1 LHRRAILL
9 AAALLAVPAAAN
21 AALDLELRPMFSS
34 GTAPEIVDF
43 TPDEMTMVAT
53 QGASIGV
60 WDMTN
65 PDAPVSKN
73 FATPSNTGTP
83 GESKNITSVAVISNR
98 YALAAAQ
105 VVDTTNDRLWVI
117 DLQANPPAVV
127 REILIADGPDSVA
140 VAPNKQRAVIAV
152 ENECEGGTP
161 NWANSAPCSGVTGP
175 VTTGSVDI
183 VDISASNP
191 NSWTVTNVPVNTAM
205 AQTANL
211 VDPTDVQPEFV
222 DVSPDSTKA
231 AVTLQENNGIG
242 ILDLATGTWD
252 RIWSAGTVGPFDAD
266 ISDASPATILFTSL
280 SLTNNRE
287 PDAIKWMTN
296 GTRLITANE
305 GEAADADNVDAS
317 AAPTNGGTRGYTIWT
332 TTGAVVADT
341 STTYDKQI
349 ADFGFDSD
357 NRSTARG
364 TEPEGLDVATID
376 GTEYAFVNNER
387 GFSFSMIDVSNPASP
402 RYVTLGP
409 TGEEPE
415 GIKVMKT
422 RKYVVTANEAGGQ
435 FSILRFVDSS
445 ALDPNRPLLKGTDTP
460 FMNATGLGVQA
471 DGSLLFTDQN
481 KPNFIR
487 KATTGTP
494 GYAPFTNLVT
504 VDVALAAATLYDVT
518 PAPGGGYWAA
528 VQGFGTVDLVKLSAT
543 GALDT
548 SVTLSTNPTAS
559 GVAVSTDGATVYVSS
574 TGGTALTRYTVSGG
588 ATDSVTVPAS
598 ATPAGTLR
606 LQDLDMLPNGDL
618 VAVEAVT
625 PGSSDSTKSGS
636 NLLRITNPAALAAS
650 GTATT
655 TLLKAATATEERSNR
670 SMSGVAR
677 ASEGDVWTLGAQ
689 RSGRAGNT
697 DLRLFLDMGPTNTAA
712 PAITGTATMGSTLTC
727 SNGTWT
733 GATSYTREWLRDG
746 TAIGSATGTTYVSTL
761 ADVGKSITCRVTAVG
776 ADGTNRATS
785 AGLTVTAA
793 SSLVPG
799 TSGSATGTISEL
811 AINSRASANCVK
823 GKRTTTCTIVTRL
836 GNTEVKALRGTRTVK
851 VATTDASGRAKITVS
866 RITPRGHL
874 RFIVGGNPLAATFQG
889 IASRT

>member
-1 LHRRAILL
+1 MHRRAILL

-73 FATPSNTGTP
+73 FVTPSNTGTAA
-83 GESKNITSVAVISNR
+83 ESKNITSVAVISNR
-98 YALAAAQ
+98 YALATAQ

-117 DLQANPPAVV
+117 DLQASPPAVV
-127 REILIADGPDSVA
+127 REILITDGPDSIA
-140 VAPNKQRAVIAV
+140 VSPNKQRAVIAV

-161 NWANSAPCSGVTGP
+161 NWASSAPCGGVTSTIAP
-175 VTTGSVDI
+175 TGSVDI
-183 VDISASNP
+183 VDISATNP
-191 NSWTVTNVPVNTAM
+191 SSWTVTNIPVDTTM
-205 AQTANL
+205 AQGANL

-231 AVTLQENNGIG
+231 AVTMQENNGIG

-252 RIWSAGTVGPFDAD
+252 RMWSAGTVGAFDAD
-266 ISDASPATILFTSL
+266 ISEASPATILFTSL

-287 PDAIKWMTN
+287 PDSIKWMAN

-305 GEAADADNVDAS
+305 GEAADADNVDAVG
-317 AAPTNGGTRGYTIWT
+317 APTNGGTRGYTIWT
-332 TTGAVVADT
+332 TTGTVVADT
-341 STTYDKQI
+341 STIYDKQI
-349 ADFGFDSD
+349 ADFGFNSD
-357 NRSTARG
+357 NRSEDRG

-376 GTEYAFVNNER
+376 GTEYAFINNER

-402 RYVTLGP
+402 RFVTLGP
-409 TGEEPE
+409 AGEEPE

-422 RKYVVTANEAGGQ
+422 RKYVVTANEGGGQ

-445 ALDPNRPLLKGTDTP
+445 TLDPNRPLLKGTNTP
-460 FMNATGLGVQA
+460 FMNVTGLGVQT

-487 KATTGTP
+487 KATVGTP

-504 VDVALAAATLYDVT
+504 VDAQLAAATLYDVT
-518 PAPGGGYWAA
+518 PASGGGYWAA

-543 GALDT
+543 GVLDT
-548 SVTLSTNPTAS
+548 SVTLSTAPTAS
-559 GVAVSTDGATVYVSS
+559 GVAVSADDAKVFVSS
-574 TGGTALTRYTVSGG
+574 TGSTALTRYTVSGG

-598 ATPAGTLR
+598 ATPSGTLR
-606 LQDLDMLPNGDL
+606 LQDLDMLPSGDL

-625 PGSSDSTKSGS
+625 PGSKSGS
-636 NLLRITNPAALAAS
+636 NLLRITNPGALAAS

-655 TLLKAATATEERSNR
+655 TLLKAASSSDERSNR

-677 ASEGDVWTLGAQ
+677 TSVGDIWTAGAQ
-689 RSGRAGNT
+689 QSGRGGNT
-697 DLRLFLDMGPTNTAA
+697 DLRLFFDMGPANTAA
-712 PAITGTATMGSTLTC
+712 PAITGTASMGSTLTC

-746 TAIGSATGTTYVSTL
+746 TAISSATGTTYVSTL

-785 AGLTVTAA
+785 AGVTVTAA
-793 SSLVPG
+793 SAL
-799 TSGSATGTISEL
+799 ASEL
-811 AINSRASANCVK
+811 SKVAMAINARASASCVK
-823 GKRTTTCTIVTRL
+823 AKTKTTCTIVTRL
-836 GNTEVKALRGTRTVK
+836 GNAQVKALRGKRTVK
-851 VATTDASGRAKITVS
+851 VATTDGSGRAKITIS
-866 RITPRGHL
+866 RVRQRGHL
-874 RFIVGGNPLAATFQG
+874 GFTVDGNPLAATFPRST
-889 IASRT
+889 SRA

>member
-1 LHRRAILL
+1 
-9 AAALLAVPAAAN
+9 
-21 AALDLELRPMFSS
+21 
-34 GTAPEIVDF
+34 
-43 TPDEMTMVAT
+43 
-53 QGASIGV
+53 
-60 WDMTN
+60 
-65 PDAPVSKN
+65 
-73 FATPSNTGTP
+73 
-83 GESKNITSVAVISNR
+83 
-98 YALAAAQ
+98 
-105 VVDTTNDRLWVI
+105 
-117 DLQANPPAVV
+117 
-127 REILIADGPDSVA
+127 
-140 VAPNKQRAVIAV
+140 
-152 ENECEGGTP
+152 
-161 NWANSAPCSGVTGP
+161 
-175 VTTGSVDI
+175 
-183 VDISASNP
+183 
-191 NSWTVTNVPVNTAM
+191 
-205 AQTANL
+205 
-211 VDPTDVQPEFV
+211 
-222 DVSPDSTKA
+222 
-231 AVTLQENNGIG
+231 
-242 ILDLATGTWD
+242 
-252 RIWSAGTVGPFDAD
+252 
-266 ISDASPATILFTSL
+266 
-280 SLTNNRE
+280 
-287 PDAIKWMTN
+287 
-296 GTRLITANE
+296 
-305 GEAADADNVDAS
+305 
-317 AAPTNGGTRGYTIWT
+317 
-332 TTGAVVADT
+332 
-341 STTYDKQI
+341 
-349 ADFGFDSD
+349 
-357 NRSTARG
+357 
-364 TEPEGLDVATID
+364 
-376 GTEYAFVNNER
+376 
-387 GFSFSMIDVSNPASP
+387 
-402 RYVTLGP
+402 
-409 TGEEPE
+409 
-415 GIKVMKT
+415 VMKT

-445 ALDPNRPLLKGTDTP
+445 ALDPNRPLLKGTNTP

-528 VQGFGTVDLVKLSAT
+528 VQGLASGVDLVKLSTT

-574 TGGTALTRYTVSGG
+574 TGSTALTRYTVSGG

-606 LQDLDMLPNGDL
+606 LQDLGMLPNGDL

-625 PGSSDSTKSGS
+625 PGSADSTKSGS

-761 ADVGKSITCRVTAVG
+761 ADVGKSITCRVTAAG
-776 ADGTNRATS
+776 TDGTNRATS
-785 AGLTVTAA
+785 AGVTVTAA
-793 SSLVPG
+793 SSLV
-799 TSGSATGTISEL
+799 SEL
-811 AINSRASANCVK
+811 SKVAMAINARASASCVK
-823 GKRTTTCTIVTRL
+823 AKTKTTCTIVTRL